1 MKNKLMR
8 KENDVIRVLDVSDD
22 KVFAINC
29 IKLTMP
35 SWYDKSILDGFVFMD
50 EEEISEPT
58 DLHAKRIM
66 HERYTLIAGILPF
79 VTDNKARNEMVCRI
93 SEQSNVSKQT
103 I

>member
-22 KVFAINC
+22 KVFLIDC

-35 SWYDKSILDGFVFMD
+35 KWYDRSVLDGF
-50 EEEISEPT
+50 EKCSWEKLNEPT
-58 DLHAKRIM
+58 DLNSKRIM

-79 VTDNKARNEMVCRI
+79 VNH
-93 SEQSNVSKQT
+93 
-103 I
+103 